1 MSDPVVVNGRYELG
15 RRIGRGGMAEVFVAR
30 DKLLDRPVAIKILF
44 AEYAKDPLFVERFRR
59 EAMSA
64 ASLNHPNIVGVY
76 DWGQVDTT
84 YYIAMEYV
92 QGRTLADILQKHE
105 RLSVLQAC
113 DIALDIASALSSAHA
128 AGVAH
133 RDIKPANVIVSATG
147 HVKVADFGIARAIG
161 AAIEQGLTQ
170 TGAVM
175 GTATY
180 FSPEQAQGA
189 QPDPRSDLYSLGVIM
204 YEMLAG
210 QPPFTGENAIAIAYK
225 QVHDAPIPLRTK
237 NPEVSPAFSAIVM
250 KCLAK
255 DRDRRYPT
263 ALALADDL
271 RRFVDGKEVLA
282 LLDEQAAIADAGATT
297 QLPVV
302 DSDMND
308 EAYDAQ
314 PTTVLPSTGR
324 RGLGSAGS
332 RGGDYPPYDD
342 VVPRRTAA
350 WLLGSV
356 VSILA
361 LVAVAIFGFRALTD
375 ENAGA
380 NISIPNVIGL
390 NIEEAKSLLI
400 DLGLTPIEDPKVRDN
415 ASNDIV
421 YEQSPTANTL
431 ARQGENVILVY
442 NPGFVPVIVPNLV
455 GLSVQEATDVLKQ
468 VGLRLVVDKF
478 VASLDIPANQILLQ
492 SPTAGL
498 GARPNSGVTVDVSGG
513 TNTVRVP
520 DVIGDEQ
527 GAAVKLLTATPL
539 NFVVTVVSEAS
550 DVIEAGRVI
559 RSDPLGDTAVAP
571 GGPITLYVSTGKP
584 LVAVPNV
591 VGQDGASSATQLA
604 SLGFVVTLDDQPLAA
619 GDPLNGKV
627 LSQSVAGGT
636 TVVPGS
642 EIVLVIGRADTSPST
657 TVDTA
662 TTLP

>member
-1 MSDPVVVNGRYELG
+1 MGDPVVINARYELG

-30 DKLLDRPVAIKILF
+30 DRLLDRPVAVKILF

-92 QGRTLADILQKHE
+92 QGRTLAEILQKHE

-113 DIALDIASALSSAHA
+113 DIALDIASALSSAHT

-161 AAIEQGLTQ
+161 AAVEQGLTQ

-210 QPPFTGENAIAIAYK
+210 EPPFTGENAIAIAYK
-225 QVHDAPIPLRTK
+225 QVHDAPVPLRTK
-237 NPEVSPAFSAIVM
+237 NPEISPAFSAIVM

-255 DRDRRYPT
+255 DRERRYPT

-271 RRFVDGKEVLA
+271 RRFMDGKEVLA
-282 LLDEQAAIADAGATT
+282 LLDEQAARADAGATT

-302 DSDMND
+302 DGNTTND
-308 EAYDAQ
+308 TYDTQ
-314 PTTVLPSTGR
+314 PTTVLPSTGGR
-324 RGLGSAGS
+324 APSAPGGPR
-332 RGGDYPPYDD
+332 RGGDYPPYDE

-350 WLLGSV
+350 WLFGSV
-356 VSILA
+356 VSVIA

-380 NISIPNVIGL
+380 NIAVPNVIGL

-400 DLGLTPIEDPKVRDN
+400 DLGLTPIEDPRVREN

-421 YEQSPTANTL
+421 YEQSPTADTM

-442 NPGFVPVIVPNLV
+442 NPGFVPVVVPNLI

-468 VGLRLVVDKF
+468 AGLRLVVDKF
-478 VASLDIPANQILLQ
+478 VASVEVPANQILLQ
-492 SPTAGL
+492 TPTAGL
-498 GARPNSGVTVDVSGG
+498 GARPNSVVTVDVSGG

-527 GAAVKLLTATPL
+527 GAASKLLTALPL
-539 NFVVTVVSEAS
+539 SFVVTIVAESS

-559 RSDPLGDTAVAP
+559 RSEPLGDTAVAP
-571 GGPITLYVSTGKP
+571 GSPITLYVSSGKA
-584 LVAVPNV
+584 LVTMPNV
-591 VGQDGASSATQLA
+591 VGQEGAASATQLA
-604 SLGFVVTLDDQPLAA
+604 ALGLQVTLTEQLLAP
-619 GDPLNGKV
+619 GDALSGKV
-627 LSQSVAGGT
+627 LAQSVAAGT
-636 TVVPGS
+636 GIAPGS
-642 EIVLVIGRADTSPST
+642 SIVLTIGRADI
-657 TVDTA
+657 A

>member
-1 MSDPVVVNGRYELG
+1 MGDPVVINARYELG

-30 DKLLDRPVAIKILF
+30 DRLLDRPVAVKILF

-92 QGRTLADILQKHE
+92 QGRTLAEILQKHE

-113 DIALDIASALSSAHA
+113 DIALDIASALSSAHT

-161 AAIEQGLTQ
+161 AAVEQGLTQ

-210 QPPFTGENAIAIAYK
+210 EPPFTGENAIAIAYK
-225 QVHDAPIPLRTK
+225 QVHDVPVPLRTK
-237 NPEVSPAFSAIVM
+237 NPEISPAFSAIVM

-255 DRDRRYPT
+255 DRERRYPT

-271 RRFVDGKEVLA
+271 RRFMDGKEVLA
-282 LLDEQAAIADAGATT
+282 LLDEQAARADAGATT

-302 DSDMND
+302 DGNTTND
-308 EAYDAQ
+308 TYDTQ
-314 PTTVLPSTGR
+314 PTTVLPSTGGR
-324 RGLGSAGS
+324 TPSTPGGPR
-332 RGGDYPPYDD
+332 RGGDYPPYDE

-350 WLLGSV
+350 WLFGSV
-356 VSILA
+356 VSVIA

-380 NISIPNVIGL
+380 NIAVPNVIGL

-400 DLGLTPIEDPKVRDN
+400 DLGLTPIEDPRVREN

-421 YEQSPTANTL
+421 YEQSPTADTM

-442 NPGFVPVIVPNLV
+442 NPGFVPVVVPNLI
-455 GLSVQEATDVLKQ
+455 GLSVQAATDVLKQ
-468 VGLRLVVDKF
+468 AGLRLVVDKF
-478 VASLDIPANQILLQ
+478 VASVEVPANQILLQ
-492 SPTAGL
+492 TPTAGL
-498 GARPNSGVTVDVSGG
+498 GARPNSVVTVDVSGG

-527 GAAVKLLTATPL
+527 GAASKLLTALPL
-539 NFVVTVVSEAS
+539 SFVVTIVSES
-550 DVIEAGRVI
+550 SEVIEAGRVI
-559 RSDPLGDTAVAP
+559 RSEPLGDTAVAP
-571 GGPITLYVSTGKP
+571 GSPITLYVSSGKA
-584 LVAVPNV
+584 LVTMPNV
-591 VGQDGASSATQLA
+591 VGQEGAASATQLA
-604 SLGFVVTLDDQPLAA
+604 ALGLQVTLTEQLLAP
-619 GDPLNGKV
+619 GDALSGKV
-627 LSQSVAGGT
+627 LAQSVSAGTGIA
-636 TVVPGS
+636 PGS
-642 EIVLVIGRADTSPST
+642 SIVLTIGRADI
-657 TVDTA
+657 A

>member
-1 MSDPVVVNGRYELG
+1 MNEPVVINARYELG

-30 DKLLDRPVAIKILF
+30 DRLLDRPVAVKILF

-113 DIALDIASALSSAHA
+113 DIALDIAAALSSAHT

-161 AAIEQGLTQ
+161 AAVEQGLTQ

-210 QPPFTGENAIAIAYK
+210 EPPFTGENAIAIAYK
-225 QVHDAPIPLRTK
+225 QVHDAPVPLRTK

-255 DRDRRYPT
+255 DRERRYPT
-263 ALALADDL
+263 ALTLADDL

-282 LLDEQAAIADAGATT
+282 LLDERAASVDAGATT

-302 DSDMND
+302 DTDATD
-308 EAYDAQ
+308 ETYDTQ
-314 PTTVLPSTGR
+314 PTTVLPSTGG
-324 RGLGSAGS
+324 RGLGAPSS
-332 RGGDYPPYDD
+332 TRRGGDYPPYDE
-342 VVPRRTAA
+342 VVPRRTAV
-350 WLLGSV
+350 WLFGSV
-356 VSILA
+356 VSVIA
-361 LVAVAIFGFRALTD
+361 LIAVAIFVFRALTD
-375 ENAGA
+375 ESAGA
-380 NISIPNVIGL
+380 NIAVPNVIGL
-390 NIEEAKSLLI
+390 NIEEAKSLLL
-400 DLGLTPIEDPKVRDN
+400 DLGLTPIEDPKVREN

-421 YEQSPTANTL
+421 YEQSPTADTM

-442 NPGFVPVIVPNLV
+442 NPGFVPVVVPNLI

-468 VGLRLVVDKF
+468 SGLRLVVDKF
-478 VASLDIPANQILLQ
+478 VASVDIPANQILLQ
-492 SPTAGL
+492 TPTAGL
-498 GARPNSGVTVDVSGG
+498 GARPNSVVTVDVSGG

-527 GAAVKLLTATPL
+527 VAATKLLTALPL
-539 NFVVTVVSEAS
+539 NFVVTVVAEAS
-550 DVIEAGRVI
+550 DVIEVGRVV
-559 RSDPLGDTAVAP
+559 RSEPLGDTAVAP
-571 GGPITLYVSTGKP
+571 GSPITLYVSSGKS
-584 LVAVPNV
+584 LITVPNV
-591 VGQDGASSATQLA
+591 IGQDGTTSATQLTA
-604 SLGFVVTLDDQPLAA
+604 LGLQVTLTEQVLPP
-619 GDPLNGKV
+619 GDVLNGKV
-627 LSQSVAGGT
+627 VAQSVVAGT
-636 TVVPGS
+636 AATPGS
-642 EIVLVIGRADTSPST
+642 EIALTIGRSDTT
-657 TVDTA
+657 

>member
-1 MSDPVVVNGRYELG
+1 MNEPVVINARYELG

-30 DKLLDRPVAIKILF
+30 DRLLDRPVAVKILF

-113 DIALDIASALSSAHA
+113 DIALDIAAALSSAHT

-161 AAIEQGLTQ
+161 AAVEQGLTQ

-210 QPPFTGENAIAIAYK
+210 EPPFTGENAIAIAYK
-225 QVHDAPIPLRTK
+225 QVHDAPVPLRTK

-255 DRDRRYPT
+255 DRERRYPT

-282 LLDEQAAIADAGATT
+282 LLDERAASVDAGATT

-302 DSDMND
+302 GTDATD
-308 EAYDAQ
+308 ETYDTQ
-314 PTTVLPSTGR
+314 PTTVLPSTGG
-324 RGLGSAGS
+324 RGLGAPSS
-332 RGGDYPPYDD
+332 TRRGGDYPPYDE
-342 VVPRRTAA
+342 VVPRRTAV
-350 WLLGSV
+350 WLFGSV
-356 VSILA
+356 VSVIA
-361 LVAVAIFGFRALTD
+361 LIAVAIFGFRALTD
-375 ENAGA
+375 ESAGA
-380 NISIPNVIGL
+380 NIAVPNVIGL
-390 NIEEAKSLLI
+390 NIEEAKSLLL
-400 DLGLTPIEDPKVRDN
+400 DLGLTPIEDPKVREN

-421 YEQSPTANTL
+421 YEQSPTADTM

-442 NPGFVPVIVPNLV
+442 NPGFVPVVVPNLI

-468 VGLRLVVDKF
+468 SGLRLVVDKF
-478 VASLDIPANQILLQ
+478 VASVDIPANQILLQ
-492 SPTAGL
+492 TPTAGL
-498 GARPNSGVTVDVSGG
+498 GARPNSVVTVDVSGG

-527 GAAVKLLTATPL
+527 VAATKLLTALPL
-539 NFVVTVVSEAS
+539 SFVVTVVAEAS
-550 DVIEAGRVI
+550 DVIEVGRVV
-559 RSDPLGDTAVAP
+559 RSEPLGDTAVAP
-571 GGPITLYVSTGKP
+571 GSPITLYVSSGKS
-584 LVAVPNV
+584 LITVPNV
-591 VGQDGASSATQLA
+591 IGQDGTTSATQLTA
-604 SLGFVVTLDDQPLAA
+604 LGLQVTLTEQVLPP
-619 GDPLNGKV
+619 GDALNGKV
-627 LSQSVAGGT
+627 VAQSVVAGT
-636 TVVPGS
+636 AATPGS
-642 EIVLVIGRADTSPST
+642 EIALTIGRSDTT
-657 TVDTA
+657 

>member
-1 MSDPVVVNGRYELG
+1 MSEPIIVNARYELG

-30 DKLLDRPVAIKILF
+30 DRLLDRPVAVKILF

-64 ASLNHPNIVGVY
+64 ASLNHPNIVAVF

-105 RLSVLQAC
+105 RLTVLQAC
-113 DIALDIASALSSAHA
+113 DIALDIAAALGEAHK
-128 AGVAH
+128 AGVVH

-161 AAIEQGLTQ
+161 AAVEQGLTQ

-180 FSPEQAQGA
+180 FSPEQAQGG
-189 QPDPRSDLYSLGVIM
+189 QPDPRSDLYSLGVIL

-210 QPPFTGENAIAIAYK
+210 VPPFTGENAIAIAYK
-225 QVHDAPIPLRTK
+225 QVHDAPVPLRTK
-237 NPEVSPAFSAIVM
+237 NPEISPAFSAIVM

-255 DRDRRYPT
+255 DPQRRYAT
-263 ALALADDL
+263 AAALADDV

-282 LLDEQAAIADAGATT
+282 LREEHVAVADAGATT
-297 QLPVV
+297 QLPVTTS
-302 DSDMND
+302 DSTESIDD
-308 EAYDAQ
+308 Q
-314 PTTVLPSTGR
+314 PTTLLPTSGSTR
-324 RGLGSAGS
+324 S
-332 RGGDYPPYDD
+332 RNPEYPPYDD

-350 WLLGSV
+350 WVFGSV
-356 VSILA
+356 LSVIA
-361 LVAVAIFGFRALTD
+361 LVALGIFGVRALTD

-380 NISIPNVIGL
+380 NIVVPNVIGL

-400 DLGLTPIEDPKVRDN
+400 DLGLTPIEDPKVREN

-421 YEQSPTANTL
+421 YDQTPVADTL

-442 NPGFVPVIVPNLV
+442 NPGFVPVTVPNLV
-455 GLSVQEATDVLKQ
+455 GLSVQDATNVLKE
-468 VGLRLVVDKF
+468 VGLRLVVDQF
-478 VASLDIPANQILLQ
+478 VASTDIPANQILVQ

-498 GARPNSGVTVDVSGG
+498 GARPNSVVTVNVSAG

-527 GAAVKLLTATPL
+527 VAASKLLSASPL
-539 NFVVTVVSEAS
+539 NLVVTIVLEAS
-550 DVIEAGRVI
+550 EVIESGRVI
-559 RSDPLGDTAVAP
+559 RTEPLGDTAVAP
-571 GGPITLYVSTGKP
+571 GSGVTLYVSTGKSA
-584 LVAVPNV
+584 VAVPNV
-591 VGQDGASSATQLA
+591 VGKDGSTAATELT
-604 SLGFVVTLDDQPLAA
+604 SLGFVVTVNEQVLPA
-619 GDPLNGKV
+619 GDANNGLV
-627 LSQSVAGGT
+627 LAQSIAAGT
-636 TVVPGS
+636 TVQPGS
-642 EIVLVIGRADTSPST
+642 SITITVGRSEST
-657 TVDTA
+657 

>member
-1 MSDPVVVNGRYELG
+1 MSDSVVVNGRYELG

-302 DSDMND
+302 DGDMND
-308 EAYDAQ
+308 ETYDAQ

-324 RGLGSAGS
+324 RGLGSMGS

-421 YEQSPTANTL
+421 YEQSPSANTL

-455 GLSVQEATDVLKQ
+455 GLSVQEATDILKQ

>member
-302 DSDMND
+302 DGDMND
-308 EAYDAQ
+308 ETYDAQ

-455 GLSVQEATDVLKQ
+455 GLSVQEATDILKQ

>member
-1 MSDPVVVNGRYELG
+1 
-15 RRIGRGGMAEVFVAR
+15 
-30 DKLLDRPVAIKILF
+30 LF

-113 DIALDIASALSSAHA
+113 DIALDIAAALSSAHT

-161 AAIEQGLTQ
+161 AAVEQGLTQ

-210 QPPFTGENAIAIAYK
+210 EPPFTGENAIAIAYK
-225 QVHDAPIPLRTK
+225 QVHDAPVPLRTK

-255 DRDRRYPT
+255 DRERRYPT

-282 LLDEQAAIADAGATT
+282 LLDERAASVDAGATT

-302 DSDMND
+302 DTDATD
-308 EAYDAQ
+308 ETYDTQ
-314 PTTVLPSTGR
+314 PTTVLPSTGG
-324 RGLGSAGS
+324 RGLGAPSS
-332 RGGDYPPYDD
+332 TRRGGDYPPYDE
-342 VVPRRTAA
+342 VVPRRTAV
-350 WLLGSV
+350 WLFGSV
-356 VSILA
+356 VSVIA
-361 LVAVAIFGFRALTD
+361 LIAVAIFGFRALTD
-375 ENAGA
+375 ESAGA
-380 NISIPNVIGL
+380 NIAVPNVIGL
-390 NIEEAKSLLI
+390 NIEEAKSLLL
-400 DLGLTPIEDPKVRDN
+400 DLGLTPIEDPKVREN

-421 YEQSPTANTL
+421 YEQSPTVDTM

-442 NPGFVPVIVPNLV
+442 NPGFVPVVVPNLI

-468 VGLRLVVDKF
+468 SGLRLVVDKF
-478 VASLDIPANQILLQ
+478 VASVDIPANQILLQ
-492 SPTAGL
+492 TPTAGL
-498 GARPNSGVTVDVSGG
+498 GARPNSVVTVDVSGG

-527 GAAVKLLTATPL
+527 VAATKLLTALPL
-539 NFVVTVVSEAS
+539 NFVVTVVAEAS
-550 DVIEAGRVI
+550 DVIEVGRVV
-559 RSDPLGDTAVAP
+559 RSEPLGDTAVAP
-571 GGPITLYVSTGKP
+571 GSPITLYVSSGKS
-584 LVAVPNV
+584 LITVPNV
-591 VGQDGASSATQLA
+591 IGQDGTTSATQLTA
-604 SLGFVVTLDDQPLAA
+604 LGLQVTLTEQVLPP
-619 GDPLNGKV
+619 GDALNGKV
-627 LSQSVAGGT
+627 VAQSVVAGT
-636 TVVPGS
+636 AATPGS
-642 EIVLVIGRADTSPST
+642 EIALTIGRSDTT
-657 TVDTA
+657 

>member
-1 MSDPVVVNGRYELG
+1 MTDPVIINARYELG

-30 DKLLDRPVAIKILF
+30 DRLLDRPVAVKILF

-84 YYIAMEYV
+84 YYIAMEFV
-92 QGRTLADILQKHE
+92 QGRTLADILAKHE

-113 DIALDIASALSSAHA
+113 DIALDIAAALSSAHT

-133 RDIKPANVIVSATG
+133 RDIKPANIIVSATG

-210 QPPFTGENAIAIAYK
+210 EPPFTGENAIAIAYK
-225 QVHDAPIPLRTK
+225 QVHDMPVPLRTR
-237 NPEVSPAFSAIVM
+237 NPELAPAFSAIVM

-255 DRDRRYPT
+255 DPNRRYPT

-271 RRFVDGKEVLA
+271 RRFVDGKQVRA
-282 LLDEQAAIADAGATT
+282 LLDEQSALDDAGATT
-297 QLPVV
+297 QLP
-302 DSDMND
+302 
-308 EAYDAQ
+308 
-314 PTTVLPSTGR
+314 TTQMASTSGGRSPRGPSSTGQ
-324 RGLGSAGS
+324 
-332 RGGDYPPYDD
+332 YPPYDE
-342 VVPRRTAA
+342 VVPQRTAA
-350 WLLGSV
+350 WIFGSV
-356 VSILA
+356 ISVIA
-361 LVAVAIFGFRALTD
+361 LVAVAIFGFRAFTD

-380 NISIPNVIGL
+380 NIAVPNLIGL

-400 DLGLTPIEDPKVRDN
+400 DLGLTPIEDPKVREN

-421 YEQSPTANTL
+421 YEQSPTADTM
-431 ARQGENVILVY
+431 ARQGENVVLVY
-442 NPGFVPVIVPNLV
+442 NPGFEPVAIPNLV
-455 GLSVQEATDVLKQ
+455 GLSVQEASNILKQ
-468 VGLRLVVDKF
+468 AGLRLVVNNF

-492 SPTAGL
+492 TPTAGL
-498 GARPNSGVTVDVSGG
+498 GARPNSVVTVDVSGG

-527 GAAVKLLTATPL
+527 SAATKLLSGTPL
-539 NFVVTVVSEAS
+539 NFVVTVVVETS
-550 DVIEAGRVI
+550 DLIETGRVI
-559 RSDPLGDTAVAP
+559 RTEPLGDTAVAP
-571 GGPITLYVSTGKP
+571 GSTITVVVSTGRA
-584 LVAVPNV
+584 LIAVPNV
-591 VGQDGASSATQLA
+591 IGQNATA
-604 SLGFVVTLDDQPLAA
+604 ANTELAA
-619 GDPLNGKV
+619 QGFFVTTNEQVLPEGDPTDGQV
-627 LSQSVAGGT
+627 IAQSIAAGT
-636 TVVPGS
+636 NVEPGS
-642 EIVLVIGRADTSPST
+642 AITITIGRAEVPVTP
-657 TVDTA
+657 
-662 TTLP
+662 

>member
-1 MSDPVVVNGRYELG
+1 MNEPIVINARYELG

-30 DKLLDRPVAIKILF
+30 DRLLDRPVAVKILF

-113 DIALDIASALSSAHA
+113 DIALDIAAALSSAHT

-161 AAIEQGLTQ
+161 AAVEQGLTQ

-210 QPPFTGENAIAIAYK
+210 EPPFTGENAIAIAYK
-225 QVHDAPIPLRTK
+225 QVHDAPVPLRTK

-255 DRDRRYPT
+255 DRERRYPT

-282 LLDEQAAIADAGATT
+282 LLDERAASVDAGATT

-302 DSDMND
+302 DTGATD
-308 EAYDAQ
+308 ETYDTQ
-314 PTTVLPSTGR
+314 PTTVLPSTGG
-324 RGLGSAGS
+324 RGLGAPSS
-332 RGGDYPPYDD
+332 TRRGGDYPPYDE
-342 VVPRRTAA
+342 VVPRRTAV
-350 WLLGSV
+350 WLFGSV
-356 VSILA
+356 VSVIA
-361 LVAVAIFGFRALTD
+361 LIAVAIFGFRALTD
-375 ENAGA
+375 ESAGA
-380 NISIPNVIGL
+380 NIAVPNVIGL
-390 NIEEAKSLLI
+390 NIEEAKSLLL
-400 DLGLTPIEDPKVRDN
+400 DLGLTPIEDPKVREN

-421 YEQSPTANTL
+421 YEQSPTADTM

-442 NPGFVPVIVPNLV
+442 NPGFVPVVVPNLI

-468 VGLRLVVDKF
+468 SGLRLVVDKF
-478 VASLDIPANQILLQ
+478 VASVDIPANQILLQ
-492 SPTAGL
+492 TPTAGL
-498 GARPNSGVTVDVSGG
+498 GARPNSVVTVDVSGG

-527 GAAVKLLTATPL
+527 VAATKLLTALPL
-539 NFVVTVVSEAS
+539 NFVVTVVAEAS
-550 DVIEAGRVI
+550 DVIEVGRVI
-559 RSDPLGDTAVAP
+559 RSEPLGDTAVAP
-571 GGPITLYVSTGKP
+571 GSPITLYVSSGKS
-584 LVAVPNV
+584 LITVPNV
-591 VGQDGASSATQLA
+591 IGQDGTTSATQLTA
-604 SLGFVVTLDDQPLAA
+604 LGLQVTLTEQVLPP
-619 GDPLNGKV
+619 GDALNGKV
-627 LSQSVAGGT
+627 VAQSVVAGT
-636 TVVPGS
+636 AATPGS
-642 EIVLVIGRADTSPST
+642 EIALTIGRSDTT
-657 TVDTA
+657 

>member
-1 MSDPVVVNGRYELG
+1 MSEPVIINSRYELG

-30 DKLLDRPVAIKILF
+30 DRLLDRPVAVKILF

-84 YYIAMEYV
+84 YYIAMEFV
-92 QGRTLADILQKHE
+92 QGRTLADILAKHE

-113 DIALDIASALSSAHA
+113 DIALDIAAALSSAHT

-161 AAIEQGLTQ
+161 AAVEQGLTQ

-210 QPPFTGENAIAIAYK
+210 EPPFTGENAIAIAYK
-225 QVHDAPIPLRTK
+225 QVHDMPVSLRSR
-237 NPEVSPAFSAIVM
+237 NPELAPAFSAIVM

-255 DRDRRYPT
+255 DPNRRYPT

-271 RRFVDGKEVLA
+271 RRFVDGKEVRA
-282 LLDEQAAIADAGATT
+282 LLDEQSAIDDAGATA
-297 QLPVV
+297 QLP
-302 DSDMND
+302 
-308 EAYDAQ
+308 
-314 PTTVLPSTGR
+314 TTQMASTGGGR
-324 RGLGSAGS
+324 SPRGPSS
-332 RGGDYPPYDD
+332 GGQYPPYDE
-342 VVPRRTAA
+342 VVPQRTAA
-350 WLLGSV
+350 WIFGSV
-356 VSILA
+356 VSVIA
-361 LVAVAIFGFRALTD
+361 LVAVAIFGFRAFTD

-380 NISIPNVIGL
+380 NIAVPNVIGL

-400 DLGLTPIEDPKVRDN
+400 DLGLTPIEDPKVREN

-421 YEQSPTANTL
+421 YEQSPTADTM
-431 ARQGENVILVY
+431 ARQGENVVLVY
-442 NPGFVPVIVPNLV
+442 NPGFKPVTIPNLV
-455 GLSVQEATDVLKQ
+455 GLSVQEASNILKQ
-468 VGLRLVVDKF
+468 AGLRLVVNNF

-492 SPTAGL
+492 TPTAGL
-498 GARPNSGVTVDVSGG
+498 GARPNSVVTVDVSGG
-513 TNTVRVP
+513 TNTVRIP

-527 GAAVKLLTATPL
+527 SAATKLLSAAPL
-539 NFVVTVVSEAS
+539 NFVVTVVVETS
-550 DVIEAGRVI
+550 DVIETGRVI
-559 RSDPLGDTAVAP
+559 RTDPIGDSAVAP
-571 GGPITLYVSTGKP
+571 GSAITVFVSTGKNSLIVP
-584 LVAVPNV
+584 SVIGQDAAVAVAQLTA
-591 VGQDGASSATQLA
+591 VGL
-604 SLGFVVTLDDQPLAA
+604 VVTSTEQSFAVGDLNIGKIIAQSIAA
-619 GDPLNGKV
+619 GT
-627 LSQSVAGGT
+627 SVE
-636 TVVPGS
+636 PGS
-642 EIVLVIGRADTSPST
+642 AIAIIVGRAEAPPTP
-657 TVDTA
+657 
-662 TTLP
+662 

>member
-1 MSDPVVVNGRYELG
+1 VVVNGRYELG

-302 DSDMND
+302 DGDMND
-308 EAYDAQ
+308 ETYDAQ

-324 RGLGSAGS
+324 RGLGSMGS

-539 NFVVTVVSEAS
+539 NFMVTVVSEAS

>member
-1 MSDPVVVNGRYELG
+1 MGDPVVINARYELG

-30 DKLLDRPVAIKILF
+30 DRLLDRPVAVKILF

-92 QGRTLADILQKHE
+92 QGRTLAEILQKHE

-113 DIALDIASALSSAHA
+113 DIALDIASALSSAHT

-161 AAIEQGLTQ
+161 AAVEQGLTQ

-210 QPPFTGENAIAIAYK
+210 EPPFTGENAISIAYK
-225 QVHDAPIPLRTK
+225 QVHDAPVPLRSK
-237 NPEVSPAFSAIVM
+237 NPEISPAFSAIVM

-255 DRDRRYPT
+255 DRERRYPT

-271 RRFVDGKEVLA
+271 RRFMDGKEVLA
-282 LLDEQAAIADAGATT
+282 LLDEQAARADAGATT

-302 DSDMND
+302 DGNTTND
-308 EAYDAQ
+308 TYDTQ
-314 PTTVLPSTGR
+314 PTTVLPSTGGR
-324 RGLGSAGS
+324 TPSTPGGPR
-332 RGGDYPPYDD
+332 RGGDYPPYDE

-350 WLLGSV
+350 WLFGSV
-356 VSILA
+356 VSVIA

-380 NISIPNVIGL
+380 NIAVPNVIGL

-400 DLGLTPIEDPKVRDN
+400 DLGLTPIEDPRVREN

-421 YEQSPTANTL
+421 YEQSPTADTM

-442 NPGFVPVIVPNLV
+442 NPGFVPVVVPNLI

-468 VGLRLVVDKF
+468 AGLRLVVDKF
-478 VASLDIPANQILLQ
+478 VASVEVPANQILLQ
-492 SPTAGL
+492 TPTAGL
-498 GARPNSGVTVDVSGG
+498 GARPNSVVTVDVSGG

-527 GAAVKLLTATPL
+527 GAASKLLTALPL
-539 NFVVTVVSEAS
+539 SFVVTIVAESS

-559 RSDPLGDTAVAP
+559 RSEPLGDTAVAP
-571 GGPITLYVSTGKP
+571 GSPITLYVSSGKA
-584 LVAVPNV
+584 LVTMPNV
-591 VGQDGASSATQLA
+591 VGQEGAASATQLA
-604 SLGFVVTLDDQPLAA
+604 ALGLQVTLTEQLLAP
-619 GDPLNGKV
+619 GDALSGKV
-627 LSQSVAGGT
+627 LAQSVAAGT
-636 TVVPGS
+636 GIAPGS
-642 EIVLVIGRADTSPST
+642 SIVLTIGRADI
-657 TVDTA
+657 A

>member
-297 QLPVV
+297 KIPVV
-302 DSDMND
+302 DGDMND
-308 EAYDAQ
+308 ETYDAQ

>member
-1 MSDPVVVNGRYELG
+1 MSEPVIINSRYELG

-30 DKLLDRPVAIKILF
+30 DRLLDRPVAVKILF

-84 YYIAMEYV
+84 YYIAMEFV
-92 QGRTLADILQKHE
+92 QGRTLADILAKHE

-113 DIALDIASALSSAHA
+113 DIALDIAAALSSAHT

-161 AAIEQGLTQ
+161 AAVEQGLTQ

-210 QPPFTGENAIAIAYK
+210 EPPFTGENAIAIAYK
-225 QVHDAPIPLRTK
+225 QVHDMPVSLRSR
-237 NPEVSPAFSAIVM
+237 NPELAPAFSAIVM

-255 DRDRRYPT
+255 DPNRRYPT

-271 RRFVDGKEVLA
+271 RRFVDGKEVRA
-282 LLDEQAAIADAGATT
+282 LLDEQSALDDAGATA
-297 QLPVV
+297 QLP
-302 DSDMND
+302 
-308 EAYDAQ
+308 
-314 PTTVLPSTGR
+314 TTQMASTGGGR
-324 RGLGSAGS
+324 SPRGPSS
-332 RGGDYPPYDD
+332 GGQYPPYDE
-342 VVPRRTAA
+342 VVPQRTAA
-350 WLLGSV
+350 WIFGSV
-356 VSILA
+356 VSVIA
-361 LVAVAIFGFRALTD
+361 LVAVAIFGFRAFTD

-380 NISIPNVIGL
+380 NIAVPNVIGL

-400 DLGLTPIEDPKVRDN
+400 DLGLTPIEDPKVREN

-421 YEQSPTANTL
+421 YEQSPTADTM
-431 ARQGENVILVY
+431 ARQGENVVLVY
-442 NPGFVPVIVPNLV
+442 NPGFKPVTIPNLV
-455 GLSVQEATDVLKQ
+455 GLTVQEASNILKQ
-468 VGLRLVVDKF
+468 AGLRLVVNNF

-492 SPTAGL
+492 TPTAGL
-498 GARPNSGVTVDVSGG
+498 GARPNSVVTVDVSGG
-513 TNTVRVP
+513 TNTVRIP

-527 GAAVKLLTATPL
+527 SAATKLLSAAPL
-539 NFVVTVVSEAS
+539 NFVVTVVVETS
-550 DVIEAGRVI
+550 DVIETGRVI
-559 RSDPLGDTAVAP
+559 RTDPIGDSAVAP
-571 GGPITLYVSTGKP
+571 GSAITVFVSTGKNSLIVP
-584 LVAVPNV
+584 SVIGQDAAVAVAQLTA
-591 VGQDGASSATQLA
+591 VGL
-604 SLGFVVTLDDQPLAA
+604 VVTSTEQSFAVGDLNVGKIIAQSIAA
-619 GDPLNGKV
+619 GT
-627 LSQSVAGGT
+627 SVE
-636 TVVPGS
+636 PGS
-642 EIVLVIGRADTSPST
+642 AIAIIVGRAEAP
-657 TVDTA
+657 TA
-662 TTLP
+662 P

>member
-1 MSDPVVVNGRYELG
+1 MNEPVVINARYELG

-30 DKLLDRPVAIKILF
+30 DRLLDRPVAVKILF

-113 DIALDIASALSSAHA
+113 DIALDIAAALSSAHT

-161 AAIEQGLTQ
+161 AAVEQGLTQ

-210 QPPFTGENAIAIAYK
+210 EPPFTGENAIAIAYK
-225 QVHDAPIPLRTK
+225 QVHDAPVPLRTK

-255 DRDRRYPT
+255 DRERRYPT

-282 LLDEQAAIADAGATT
+282 LLDERAASVDAGATT

-302 DSDMND
+302 DTDATD
-308 EAYDAQ
+308 ETYDTQ
-314 PTTVLPSTGR
+314 PTTVLPSTGG
-324 RGLGSAGS
+324 RGLGAPSS
-332 RGGDYPPYDD
+332 TRRGGDYPPYDE
-342 VVPRRTAA
+342 VVPRRTAV
-350 WLLGSV
+350 WLFGSV
-356 VSILA
+356 VSVIA
-361 LVAVAIFGFRALTD
+361 LIAVAIFGFRALTD
-375 ENAGA
+375 ESAGA
-380 NISIPNVIGL
+380 NIAVPNVIGL
-390 NIEEAKSLLI
+390 NIEEAKSLLL
-400 DLGLTPIEDPKVRDN
+400 DLGLTPIEDPKVREN

-421 YEQSPTANTL
+421 YEQSPTADTM

-442 NPGFVPVIVPNLV
+442 NPGFVPVVVPNLI

-468 VGLRLVVDKF
+468 SGLRLVVDKF
-478 VASLDIPANQILLQ
+478 VASVDIPANQILLQ
-492 SPTAGL
+492 TPTAGL
-498 GARPNSGVTVDVSGG
+498 GARPNSVVTVDVSGG

-527 GAAVKLLTATPL
+527 VAATKLLTALPL
-539 NFVVTVVSEAS
+539 NFVVTVVAEAS
-550 DVIEAGRVI
+550 DVIEVGRVI
-559 RSDPLGDTAVAP
+559 RSEPLGDTAVAP
-571 GGPITLYVSTGKP
+571 GSPITLYVSSGKS
-584 LVAVPNV
+584 LITVPNV
-591 VGQDGASSATQLA
+591 IGQDGTTSATQLTA
-604 SLGFVVTLDDQPLAA
+604 LGLQVTLTEQVLPP
-619 GDPLNGKV
+619 GDALNGKV
-627 LSQSVAGGT
+627 VAQSVVAGT
-636 TVVPGS
+636 AATPGS
-642 EIVLVIGRADTSPST
+642 EIALTIGRSDTT
-657 TVDTA
+657 

>member
-1 MSDPVVVNGRYELG
+1 MTDPVIINARYELG

-30 DKLLDRPVAIKILF
+30 DRLLDRPVAVKILF

-84 YYIAMEYV
+84 YYIAMEFV
-92 QGRTLADILQKHE
+92 QGRTLADILAKHE

-113 DIALDIASALSSAHA
+113 DIALDIAAALSSAHT

-133 RDIKPANVIVSATG
+133 RDIKPANIIVSATG

-210 QPPFTGENAIAIAYK
+210 EPPFTGENAIAIAYK
-225 QVHDAPIPLRTK
+225 QVHDMPVPLRTR
-237 NPEVSPAFSAIVM
+237 NPELAPAFSAIVM

-255 DRDRRYPT
+255 DPNRRYPT

-271 RRFVDGKEVLA
+271 RRFVDGKQVRA
-282 LLDEQAAIADAGATT
+282 LLDEQSALDDAGATT
-297 QLPVV
+297 QLP
-302 DSDMND
+302 
-308 EAYDAQ
+308 
-314 PTTVLPSTGR
+314 TTQMASTSGGRSPRGPSST
-324 RGLGSAGS
+324 
-332 RGGDYPPYDD
+332 DQYPPYDE
-342 VVPRRTAA
+342 VVPQRTAA
-350 WLLGSV
+350 WIFGSV
-356 VSILA
+356 ISVIA
-361 LVAVAIFGFRALTD
+361 LVAVVIFGFRAFTD

-380 NISIPNVIGL
+380 NIAVPNLIGL

-400 DLGLTPIEDPKVRDN
+400 DLGLTPIEDPKVREN

-421 YEQSPTANTL
+421 YEQSPTADTM
-431 ARQGENVILVY
+431 ARQGENVVLVY
-442 NPGFVPVIVPNLV
+442 NPGFEPVAIPNLV
-455 GLSVQEATDVLKQ
+455 GLSVQEASNILKQ
-468 VGLRLVVDKF
+468 AGLRLVVNNF

-492 SPTAGL
+492 TPTAGL
-498 GARPNSGVTVDVSGG
+498 GARPNSVVTVDVSGG

-527 GAAVKLLTATPL
+527 SAATKLLSGTPL
-539 NFVVTVVSEAS
+539 NFVVTVVVETS
-550 DVIEAGRVI
+550 DLIETGRVI
-559 RSDPLGDTAVAP
+559 RTEPLGDTAVAP
-571 GGPITLYVSTGKP
+571 GSTITVVVSTGRA
-584 LVAVPNV
+584 LIAVPNV
-591 VGQDGASSATQLA
+591 IGQNATA
-604 SLGFVVTLDDQPLAA
+604 ANTELAA
-619 GDPLNGKV
+619 QGFFVTTNEQVLPEGDPTDGQV
-627 LSQSVAGGT
+627 IAQSIAAGT
-636 TVVPGS
+636 NVEPGS
-642 EIVLVIGRADTSPST
+642 AITITIGRAEVPVTP
-657 TVDTA
+657 
-662 TTLP
+662 

>member
-1 MSDPVVVNGRYELG
+1 MTEPVVINARYELG

-30 DKLLDRPVAIKILF
+30 DRLLDRPVAVKILF
-44 AEYAKDPLFVERFRR
+44 SEYAKDPLFVERFRR

-113 DIALDIASALSSAHA
+113 DIALDIAAALSSAHA

-161 AAIEQGLTQ
+161 AAVEQGLTQ

-210 QPPFTGENAIAIAYK
+210 EPPFTGENAIAIAYK
-225 QVHDAPIPLRTK
+225 QVHDAPVLLRTN
-237 NPEVSPAFSAIVM
+237 NPEVSPAFAAIVM

-255 DRDRRYPT
+255 DPDRRYPT

-271 RRFVDGKEVLA
+271 RRFVDGNEVFA
-282 LLDEQAAIADAGATT
+282 LLAEKSANAEAGSTT
-297 QLPVV
+297 QMPIVGAARHDQAL
-302 DSDMND
+302 DD
-308 EAYDAQ
+308 Q
-314 PTTVLPSTGR
+314 PTTLLPATGGGR
-324 RGLGSAGS
+324 FPAGTS

-342 VVPRRTAA
+342 ITPRRTAA
-350 WLLGSV
+350 WIFGSV
-356 VSILA
+356 ISVIA
-361 LVAVAIFGFRALTD
+361 LIAVAILGFRAFTD

-380 NISIPNVIGL
+380 NIAVPNVLGL
-390 NIEEAKSLLI
+390 NIEAAKSLII
-400 DLGLTPIEDPKVRDN
+400 DLGLTPIEDPKVREN
-415 ASNDIV
+415 ISNDVV
-421 YEQSPTANTL
+421 YEQSPAPDTM
-431 ARQGENVILVY
+431 ARQGENVVLVY
-442 NPGFVPVIVPNLV
+442 NPGFVPVTIPNLI
-455 GLSVQEATDVLKQ
+455 GLSVQEASNVLKQ

-478 VASLDIPANQILLQ
+478 VASTDIPANQILLQ
-492 SPTAGL
+492 TPTAGL
-498 GARPNSGVTVDVSGG
+498 GARPNSVVTVDVSGG

-527 GAAVKLLTATPL
+527 GAATKLLSASPL
-539 NFVVTVVSEAS
+539 NFIVTVVVESS

-559 RSDPLGDTAVAP
+559 RTDPLGDTAVAP
-571 GGPITLYVSTGKP
+571 GSTITVYVSTGKT
-584 LVAVPNV
+584 LVSTPNV
-591 VGQDGASSATQLA
+591 VGLDQSAATAQLTA
-604 SLGFVVTLDDQPLAA
+604 FGLIVTTIEQPVPA
-619 GDPLNGKV
+619 GDPTNGKV
-627 LSQSVAGGT
+627 VAQSIAGGT
-636 TVVPGS
+636 NVEPGS
-642 EIVLVIGRADTSPST
+642 AITITVGRADTTST
-657 TVDTA
+657 I
-662 TTLP
+662 P

>member
-1 MSDPVVVNGRYELG
+1 
-15 RRIGRGGMAEVFVAR
+15 MAEVFVAR
-30 DKLLDRPVAIKILF
+30 DRLLDRPVAVKILF

-113 DIALDIASALSSAHA
+113 DIALDIAAALSSAHT

-161 AAIEQGLTQ
+161 AAVEQGLTQ

-210 QPPFTGENAIAIAYK
+210 EPPFTGENAIAIAYK
-225 QVHDAPIPLRTK
+225 QVHDAPVPLRTK

-255 DRDRRYPT
+255 DRERRYPT

-282 LLDEQAAIADAGATT
+282 LLDERAASVDAGATT

-302 DSDMND
+302 GTDATD
-308 EAYDAQ
+308 ETYDTQ
-314 PTTVLPSTGR
+314 PTTVLPSTGG
-324 RGLGSAGS
+324 RGLGAPSS
-332 RGGDYPPYDD
+332 TRRGGDYPPYDE
-342 VVPRRTAA
+342 VVPRRTAV
-350 WLLGSV
+350 WLFGSV
-356 VSILA
+356 VSVIA
-361 LVAVAIFGFRALTD
+361 LIAVAIFGFRALTD
-375 ENAGA
+375 ESAGA
-380 NISIPNVIGL
+380 NIAVPNVIGL
-390 NIEEAKSLLI
+390 NIEEAKSLLL
-400 DLGLTPIEDPKVRDN
+400 DLGLTPIEDPKVREN

-421 YEQSPTANTL
+421 YEQSPTADTM

-442 NPGFVPVIVPNLV
+442 NPGFVPVVVPNLI

-468 VGLRLVVDKF
+468 SGLRLVVDKF
-478 VASLDIPANQILLQ
+478 VASVDIPANQILLQ
-492 SPTAGL
+492 TPTAGL
-498 GARPNSGVTVDVSGG
+498 GARPNSVVTVDVSGG

-527 GAAVKLLTATPL
+527 VAATKLLTALPL
-539 NFVVTVVSEAS
+539 NFVVTVVAEAS
-550 DVIEAGRVI
+550 DVIEVGRVV
-559 RSDPLGDTAVAP
+559 RSEPLGDTAVAP
-571 GGPITLYVSTGKP
+571 GSPITLYVSSGKS
-584 LVAVPNV
+584 LITVPNV
-591 VGQDGASSATQLA
+591 IGQDGTTSASQLTA
-604 SLGFVVTLDDQPLAA
+604 LGLQVTLTEQVLPP
-619 GDPLNGKV
+619 GDALNGKV
-627 LSQSVAGGT
+627 VAQSVVAGT
-636 TVVPGS
+636 AATPGS
-642 EIVLVIGRADTSPST
+642 EIALTIGRSDTT
-657 TVDTA
+657 